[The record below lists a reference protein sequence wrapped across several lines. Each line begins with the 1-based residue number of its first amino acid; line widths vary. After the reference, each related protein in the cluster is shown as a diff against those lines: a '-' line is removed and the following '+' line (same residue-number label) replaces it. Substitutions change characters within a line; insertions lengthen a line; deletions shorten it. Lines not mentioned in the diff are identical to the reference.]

1 MNLFLTQS
9 PQIGAAKSYLLR
21 QALSEVAKKA
31 NHTLVEQAK
40 EADLVIVFGSS
51 LPNSAELVGKKVFL
65 ANEDAAIA
73 SPEVNADECTQSSS
87 GLCSTDSKCGWIR
100 RRFWRQKY
108 CRGDS
113 LPNGC
118 CAYLYVC

>member
-51 LPNSAELVGKKVFL
+51 LPNSADLVGKKVFL

-73 SPEVNADECTQSSS
+73 SPEVTLTNALNQAVDYVQPTQSAV
-87 GLCSTDSKCGWIR
+87 GFGGVSTFTCHPC
-100 RRFWRQKY
+100 FF
-108 CRGDS
+108 
-113 LPNGC
+113 
-118 CAYLYVC
+118 A

>member
-1 MNLFLTQS
+1 MNLFLTHS

-65 ANEDAAIA
+65 ANEDAA
-73 SPEVNADECTQSSS
+73 ECAQSSS
-87 GLCSTDSKCGWIR
+87 RLCATDSKCGWI
-100 RRFWRQKY
+100 
-108 CRGDS
+108 
-113 LPNGC
+113 
-118 CAYLYVC
+118 